1 MNLTD
6 EKAKLIFVL
15 MKNDAS
21 TCIKAHELRTRGLSI
36 CHHVM
41 RKNTQKK
48 NVHQRESSSVS

>member
-6 EKAKLIFVL
+6 EKAKFIFVL

-36 CHHVM
+36 CHHVI
-41 RKNTQKK
+41 RKSTQKK
-48 NVHQRESSSVS
+48 NVHKGEQQR